1 MTEQAASVPSAALLG
16 TGIMGT
22 GMARSMLRAGIP
34 LRVWNRTRS
43 RAEPL
48 EADGAVV
55 CDTPAEAARGADI
68 IVTMLADGPTI
79 LDVMTA
85 AAPGLTPGQIWAQT
99 STVGISWIEELAEL
113 ARDHSVVFLD
123 SPVLGTRQPAEQG
136 QLVVF
141 AAAPADV
148 SESIRERVRPVF
160 EAIGQKTVWL
170 PGVGAATR
178 LKLVAN
184 SWVLALTNAVGEA
197 VALAG
202 GLGVDPQAFVEAI
215 SGGPLDCPYLHVKAN
230 AIISK
235 DFTPSFSVALAGKDA
250 DLVVEAAEAAGLHL
264 DVAQAVRERF
274 RRAAALSHAQEDM
287 AAAYF
292 ASFNGAATQ

>member
-1 MTEQAASVPSAALLG
+1 MTEQATSAPSVALLG
-16 TGIMGT
+16 AGIMGA

-48 EADGAVV
+48 EADGAIV
-55 CDTPAEAARGADI
+55 CGSPAEAARGADV
-68 IVTMLADGPTI
+68 IVTMLADGPTV

-85 AAPGLTPGQIWAQT
+85 AAPGLAPGQIWAQT
-99 STVGISWIEELAEL
+99 STVGISWLEELAEL
-113 ARDHSVVFLD
+113 ARDRGIMLID

-136 QLVVF
+136 QLTVF
-141 AAAPADV
+141 AAAPADA

-160 EAIGQKTVWL
+160 DAIGQKTVWL

-178 LKLVAN
+178 LKLVVN

-197 VALAG
+197 VALAR
-202 GLGVDPQAFVEAI
+202 GLGTDPEAFLEVI
-215 SGGPLDCPYLHVKAN
+215 SGAGTDCPYLHMKAH

-235 DFTPSFSVALAGKDA
+235 DFTPSFGAALAGKDA
-250 DLVVEAAEAAGLHL
+250 DLIVEAAEAAGLRL
-264 DVAQAVRERF
+264 DGASAVRERF
-274 RRAAALSHAQEDM
+274 HRAAALGHGEEDM
-287 AAAYF
+287 AAIYF